1 MRAQEFI
8 TEGQEKKPV
17 TIYTNPAN
25 KGATVDD
32 SIKKSLPVTQIS
44 FDKLQQ
50 WESHKTMQDPRVADW
65 VNNKLL
71 PELQQNGTLDPLSV
85 WNDNGE
91 LFVID
96 GNHRFVAYQQAGY
109 RGRVPVQI
117 VPDNM
122 ITIVDTVMS
131 KQAMAENKAAGIN
144 KMFNNLGDPVY
155 ANLQRVAL
163 LAMQGRQSE
172 AAGRLQTVI
181 KHADSA
187 VQKKIIDAVN
197 NIKPVTINGRVADS
211 STLDKSKQHNDW
223 ITNTFIPWVQ
233 SLLGH
238 QDVTEAK
245 TVEFEGLTLKVI
257 KQGHEL
263 TVDALD
269 EWGNKVLGHVKF
281 NIGDGKEL
289 DPQDLRVDDKYQG
302 QGIARVMYDY
312 VKSLG
317 YTINRSWD
325 QTDAGAGFWNKHRGE
340 DVRVWESFLDEANAS
355 AVQFQTA
362 STDNYQSSFTVTA
375 IADGKTVGHF
385 SFFRDPETDDVHNQ
399 AEVTDDVQG
408 KGYGKALLLKAIEV
422 ANDHGLGF
430 QEDSQSLS
438 RAQSRVYDSL
448 YDAGWI
454 VDADGYWFLTPE
466 GEQELARISTMQQ
479 GMAEA
484 RKNPEQNTK
493 YQSGWAELAAWA
505 RKNNVWLKP
514 HEWAISMTYVPKLGI
529 NPGPGISEDTPRGI
543 YFYPFQWAYSVKM
556 DKEALPWA
564 DNAPYIQL
572 FQYSTGTELYD
583 PNQIPLASAVA
594 QLKNYGIT
602 DEDIAAEK
610 ENYPGISTYNLLVWC
625 LGRKYDDNKRV
636 TILNKV
642 LRNLGY
648 DYMIDNGKG
657 WIAIN
662 EPTQGVVLNPKI
674 IDKVVTFNNYTRKK
688 EQDMSENFADGK
700 NPGRKGLSKRMG
712 VNTKAS
718 VSSLRKTAKNSSGE
732 KARMAHWLA
741 NMKAGRAKKNK

>member
-1 MRAQEFI
+1 MRANEFTKPTVTESNHMDADQVLQYVKKIHAPEPFNIEYSI
-8 TEGQEKKPV
+8 TDH
-17 TIYTNPAN
+17 PAWELKN
-25 KGATVDD
+25 
-32 SIKKSLPVTQIS
+32 ISLSQLNLDPDGEQ
-44 FDKLQQ
+44 
-50 WESHKTMQDPRVADW
+50 QDPYNRTNW
-65 VNNKLL
+65 VDYDVVRDLMPKIAQVLKSK
-71 PELQQNGTLDPLSV
+71 PIVVDSNG
-85 WNDNGE
+85 WI
-91 LFVID
+91 ID
-96 GNHRFVAYQQAGY
+96 GNHRAMAAAEAGLTSVPALVPAQQ
-109 RGRVPVQI
+109 
-117 VPDNM
+117 D
-122 ITIVDTVMS
+122 
-131 KQAMAENKAAGIN
+131 MAENKAAGIN

-181 KHADSA
+181 KHADPA
-187 VQKKIIDAVN
+187 VQTKITDAVN

-233 SLLGH
+233 SLLGK

-257 KQGHEL
+257 KQDHEL

-269 EWGNKVLGHVKF
+269 DWGNKVLGHVKF

-312 VKSLG
+312 VKNLG

-340 DVRVWESFLDEANAS
+340 DVRVWE
-355 AVQFQTA
+355 Q
-362 STDNYQSSFTVTA
+362 
-375 IADGKTVGHF
+375 
-385 SFFRDPETDDVHNQ
+385 DV
-399 AEVTDDVQG
+399 
-408 KGYGKALLLKAIEV
+408 
-422 ANDHGLGF
+422 
-430 QEDSQSLS
+430 
-438 RAQSRVYDSL
+438 
-448 YDAGWI
+448 
-454 VDADGYWFLTPE
+454 
-466 GEQELARISTMQQ
+466 
-479 GMAEA
+479 AEA

-572 FQYSTGTELYD
+572 FQYSTGAELYD

-700 NPGRKGLSKRMG
+700 NPGRKGLAKRSG

-732 KARMAHWLA
+732 KQRMSHWLA
-741 NMKAGRAKKNK
+741 NMKAGRAKAKRK

>member
-8 TEGQEKKPV
+8 TEGAGQKPII
-17 TIYTNPAN
+17 IYTNN
-25 KGATVDD
+25 RGATIDD
-32 SIKKSLPVTQIS
+32 DIKKSLPVTQIS
-44 FDKLQQ
+44 FDKLHM
-50 WESHKTMQDPRVADW
+50 WESHKSMKDLKVADW

-71 PELQQNGTLDPLSV
+71 PELEQNGILKPLLV
-85 WNDNGE
+85 WNNNGE
-91 LFVID
+91 FFVID
-96 GNHRFVAYQQAGY
+96 GNHRFIAYQEAGY
-109 RGRVPVQI
+109 QGRVPVQI

-122 ITIVDTVMS
+122 ITVSDTVPG
-131 KQAMAENKAAGIN
+131 QQGMAENKAAGID

-181 KHADSA
+181 KDADPA
-187 VQKKIIDAVN
+187 VQKKITDAVN

-233 SLLGH
+233 SLLG
-238 QDVTEAK
+238 
-245 TVEFEGLTLKVI
+245 
-257 KQGHEL
+257 
-263 TVDALD
+263 
-269 EWGNKVLGHVKF
+269 
-281 NIGDGKEL
+281 
-289 DPQDLRVDDKYQG
+289 
-302 QGIARVMYDY
+302 
-312 VKSLG
+312 
-317 YTINRSWD
+317 
-325 QTDAGAGFWNKHRGE
+325 
-340 DVRVWESFLDEANAS
+340 
-355 AVQFQTA
+355 
-362 STDNYQSSFTVTA
+362 
-375 IADGKTVGHF
+375 
-385 SFFRDPETDDVHNQ
+385 
-399 AEVTDDVQG
+399 
-408 KGYGKALLLKAIEV
+408 
-422 ANDHGLGF
+422 
-430 QEDSQSLS
+430 
-438 RAQSRVYDSL
+438 
-448 YDAGWI
+448 
-454 VDADGYWFLTPE
+454 
-466 GEQELARISTMQQ
+466 QQ
-479 GMAEA
+479 GVAEA

-610 ENYPGISTYNLLVWC
+610 ENYPSISTYNLLVWC

-636 TILNKV
+636 SILNKV

-688 EQDMSENFADGK
+688 EQGVAENFADGK
-700 NPGRKGLSKRMG
+700 NPIKFTVTTPDGYTHSFQITLAVHGKHVGHFNFVRSADTDDVNNEAEVESRWQGQGYGKLLLMKAIDVANNHGLDFQQDIRGITHAQQNVYDSLENAGSIVTPGDGFWFLTPQGEQELNGLNENFADGKNPQDKGDSKRHGVPTKSSVSTLRKVAKQGGRKGQL
-712 VNTKAS
+712 
-718 VSSLRKTAKNSSGE
+718 
-732 KARMAHWLA
+732 AHWMA
-741 NMKAGRAKKNK
+741 NMKAGRARAKRNK

>member
-1 MRAQEFI
+1 MRANEFTKPTVTESNHMDADQVLQYVKKTHAPEPFNIEYSI
-8 TEGQEKKPV
+8 TDH
-17 TIYTNPAN
+17 PAWELKN
-25 KGATVDD
+25 
-32 SIKKSLPVTQIS
+32 ISLSQLNLDPDGEQ
-44 FDKLQQ
+44 
-50 WESHKTMQDPRVADW
+50 QDPYNRTNW
-65 VNNKLL
+65 VDYDVVRDLMPKIAQVLKSK
-71 PELQQNGTLDPLSV
+71 PIVVDSNG
-85 WNDNGE
+85 WI
-91 LFVID
+91 ID
-96 GNHRFVAYQQAGY
+96 GNHRAMAAAEAGLTSVPALVPAQQ
-109 RGRVPVQI
+109 
-117 VPDNM
+117 D
-122 ITIVDTVMS
+122 
-131 KQAMAENKAAGIN
+131 MAENKAAGIN

-181 KHADSA
+181 KHADPA
-187 VQKKIIDAVN
+187 VQKKITDAVN

-257 KQGHEL
+257 KQEHEL

-269 EWGNKVLGHVKF
+269 DWGNKVLGHVKF

-340 DVRVWESFLDEANAS
+340 DVRVWE
-355 AVQFQTA
+355 Q
-362 STDNYQSSFTVTA
+362 
-375 IADGKTVGHF
+375 
-385 SFFRDPETDDVHNQ
+385 DV
-399 AEVTDDVQG
+399 
-408 KGYGKALLLKAIEV
+408 
-422 ANDHGLGF
+422 
-430 QEDSQSLS
+430 
-438 RAQSRVYDSL
+438 
-448 YDAGWI
+448 
-454 VDADGYWFLTPE
+454 
-466 GEQELARISTMQQ
+466 
-479 GMAEA
+479 AEA

-610 ENYPGISTYNLLVWC
+610 ENNPSISTYNLLVWC

-688 EQDMSENFADGK
+688 EQGMLESENNDTAISLSKLGKFHPGADTLAEFVPERATAQYALHPDKWESTFYSLTNKDSDKLKYYGPKKISIPPGTLVGDMAIANKFYRAKTPEEQEQYAELYKASLQPYPVDVSEYRMPELLIPQQSMAENFADGK
-700 NPGRKGLSKRMG
+700 NPGRKGLAKRSG

-732 KARMAHWLA
+732 KQRMAHWLA
-741 NMKAGRAKKNK
+741 NMKAGRAKAKRK